1 MKEPEDTTGD
11 QDNNLE
17 AWRNHAL
24 QGCLYQ
30 VVARDLEG
38 AKDIPDAAVIWCA
51 IQMTEKKEHR
61 NVTSR
66 AIARKVV
73 MQMYKA
79 ERMKFK
85 TLQTKAEN
93 LKRSK
98 VRTRGID
105 AHRDVN
111 INDQKSEI
119 VAYIMNVCVH
129 SDQGMHEEGSRD
141 AEEGKHCRS

>member
-1 MKEPEDTTGD
+1 M
-11 QDNNLE
+11 
-17 AWRNHAL
+17 
-24 QGCLYQ
+24 
-30 VVARDLEG
+30 EG

-85 TLQTKAEN
+85 TLQTKAAT
-93 LKRSK
+93 LGKAK
-98 VRTRGID
+98 VRTRVGLTKCEHKQPKQCMC
-105 AHRDVN
+105 ALRARTARTRQ
-111 INDQKSEI
+111 QK
-119 VAYIMNVCVH
+119 C
-129 SDQGMHEEGSRD
+129 
-141 AEEGKHCRS
+141 